1 MKHPIYHL
9 ISSLFIGLA
18 VFLFYSLIKDQMIFN
33 ELSLTGSFFI
43 LLLLTLYGMFY
54 LETYAFSVNKMV
66 MTFFMFFFV
75 FAPVQQYNE
84 NIIFNNLP
92 AITNEEIL
100 VINMLTIVFLIGYMC
115 IYHLYKNKMKEITI
129 NIKKIIRPHTEIIL
143 LIISYAILFYFISE
157 VGFYDLLS
165 RQTSAISIPDQTIR
179 LIIDNFVRMIPV
191 PIAFYLMYFTHRRIR
206 PKLYSLI
213 PVLILIFPLGGS
225 ARFMIG
231 FVYLML
237 FAPILFK
244 KEFRHALIP
253 LMIVGMLVIFPS
265 VDFFRNNSISQIGEF
280 SWSLKLFETMDFDA
294 YFMSVQTLK
303 YVTQEGFLY
312 GQQLLGAIFT
322 FIPRN
327 VWEAKPVITGFVL
340 VEALNGEFWNV
351 STGIIGEAYIDF
363 GFLGVLLYGLIFG
376 GMSVA
381 FDYFLRRPYLLYA
394 QGIAYIAL
402 GLVFFNLRGALLT
415 TMGYT
420 YGGLAAVTVVYVMIV
435 LTRGIHNE
443 VTYD

>member
-18 VFLFYSLIKDQMIFN
+18 IYLFYILIEDQMIFK

-43 LLLLTLYGMFY
+43 VLLLTLYGMFY
-54 LETYAFSVNKMV
+54 LETYAFSVNKIV

-75 FAPVQQYNE
+75 YAPVQQYNKE
-84 NIIFNNLP
+84 IIFNKLP
-92 AITNEEIL
+92 AYTNQEIL
-100 VINMLTIVFLIGYMC
+100 IMNVLTILFLIVYMFM
-115 IYHLYKNKMKEITI
+115 YQLFKNK
-129 NIKKIIRPHTEIIL
+129 IKVGSIKVVKMIHSHTEIIL
-143 LIISYAILFYFISE
+143 LIISYAILFYFIRE
-157 VGFYDLLS
+157 VGFYELLS
-165 RQTSAISIPDQTIR
+165 RQTSAISIPNQTIR
-179 LIIDNFVRMIPV
+179 LLVDNFVRMIPV
-191 PIAFYLMYFTHRRIR
+191 PIAFYLMYFTGKRIR
-206 PKLYSLI
+206 PKIYSII

-225 ARFMIG
+225 ARFIIG

-237 FAPILFK
+237 FTPILFK

-253 LMIVGMLVIFPS
+253 IMIIGLLVVFPS
-265 VDFFRNNSISQIGEF
+265 VDFFRNNTISQLSEF
-280 SWSLKLFETMDFDA
+280 RWSLRLFETMDFDS
-294 YFMSVQTLK
+294 YFMSLQTLK
-303 YVTQEGFLY
+303 YVAQEGYLY
-312 GQQLLGAIFT
+312 GQQLVGAIFT
-322 FIPRN
+322 FIPRES
-327 VWEAKPVITGFVL
+327 WEAKPVITGFVL

-363 GFLGVLLYGLIFG
+363 GMLGVLLYGLILG
-376 GMSVA
+376 LCSVI

-420 YGGLAAVTVVYVMIV
+420 YGGLAAVTVVYVIIIA
-435 LTRGIHNE
+435 TRGIHQE
-443 VTYD
+443 VNHD